1 MGTKERPWGA
11 LQWTGGGLE
20 LGREAGAE
28 DTDFRNT
35 LGKKMCLSFDP
46 VILLVGIS
54 PKDVIK
60 DVCEDLF
67 TKMLIVYNSKRVETF
82 YK

>member
-1 MGTKERPWGA
+1 
-11 LQWTGGGLE
+11 
-20 LGREAGAE
+20 
-28 DTDFRNT
+28 
-35 LGKKMCLSFDP
+35 MCLSFDP

-82 YK
+82 YKLLQQ